1 LPGLLPTQKAEEKQ
15 NMYNVPKH
23 KKENRM
29 RHVSKIVTLSIAGF
43 AIAAACASTPLQTDD
58 STSGIRAAEE
68 VGAAEIPNAALHL
81 QLAKEELESAK
92 GLADRDEKEMAE
104 SMLLRAEADAELAV
118 LLSREDAEKTQANLA
133 MERVRTLQKEN
144 K

>member
-1 LPGLLPTQKAEEKQ
+1 
-15 NMYNVPKH
+15 
-23 KKENRM
+23 M